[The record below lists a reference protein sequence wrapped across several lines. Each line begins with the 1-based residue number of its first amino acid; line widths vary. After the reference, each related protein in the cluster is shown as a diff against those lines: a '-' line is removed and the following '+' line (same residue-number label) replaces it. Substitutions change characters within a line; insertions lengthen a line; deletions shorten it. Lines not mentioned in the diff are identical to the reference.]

1 MFFTVNNSTWQV
13 CFVNPGDPQ
22 LQRSDGTYTLG
33 VTDNNLKTVF
43 MCNDLSNQMID
54 KVLCHELTHVHAM
67 EYGYSIPIE
76 TEEIVADFI
85 SLFSR
90 SIVTVADELIYQ
102 LLGSNAIRYCA

>member
-1 MFFTVNNSTWQV
+1 
-13 CFVNPGDPQ
+13 
-22 LQRSDGTYTLG
+22 
-33 VTDNNLKTVF
+33 
-43 MCNDLSNQMID
+43 MCNDLSSQMID

-85 SLFSR
+85 SLFGR